1 MLANTSLI
9 YHKIERNSKITFTY
23 HVTHKR
29 VRILLSNHDEN
40 GKNWSKLDNSQ
51 VKLIH
56 QLKFFSL
63 AKPVKKNSP
72 VKRLAGEEIYSPIR
86 HDCASREKWLLH
98 QEGGSRLNKQAK
110 GSERDG
116 ERG

>member
-9 YHKIERNSKITFTY
+9 YHKIERNCKITSTVTY
-23 HVTHKR
+23 HVAHKR

-40 GKNWSKLDNSQ
+40 GPNRSKLDNFQ

-56 QLKFFSL
+56 RLKIFSL

-72 VKRLAGEEIYSPIR
+72 VKRLAGEEIYSPSDPYGRGTVLI
-86 HDCASREKWLLH
+86 DCNFAF
-98 QEGGSRLNKQAK
+98 
-110 GSERDG
+110 
-116 ERG
+116 

>member
-9 YHKIERNSKITFTY
+9 YHKIERNCKITVTY

-40 GKNWSKLDNSQ
+40 GPNWSKLDNFQ

-56 QLKFFSL
+56 RLKFFSP
-63 AKPVKKNSP
+63 AKPVKQNSP
-72 VKRLAGEEIYSPIR
+72 VKRLAGEEIYSLIR
-86 HDCASREKWLLH
+86 DKI
-98 QEGGSRLNKQAK
+98 KQLRYCFHAA
-110 GSERDG
+110 RDG
-116 ERG
+116 KIERNP